1 MKSKWFPIVLGI
13 VILFVIVTQ
22 IINCNRN
29 KKSESQIP
37 LPAQTSD
44 PALNDWKAPD
54 LQTDSSLTEAERK
67 KLEYGRNLI
76 AHTAIYF
83 GPKGSIAHITNGMN
97 CQNCH
102 LKEGTQPWANNFA
115 TTFTNYPKI
124 SGRSG
129 KEQTLYDRINSC
141 FQRSMNG
148 KPLDTASKEMQ
159 AMFAYIKFI
168 GKNAVKGEKPQGAG
182 LPKLSFINRA
192 ADPKKGEGVFITFC
206 KSCHGDNGQG
216 KLNVAGT
223 EYIYPP
229 LWGNDSYNDGAG
241 LYRLSNFASFVKS
254 NMPYQVTSHW
264 SPSLTQEHAWD
275 VAAFVNSQPRPH
287 KNASNDYPDLKKKPF
302 DDPFGPYADS
312 FPQSQH
318 KYGPFEAIVVS
329 NPPKQNH

>member
-1 MKSKWFPIVLGI
+1 MKSKWFPIILGI

-22 IINCNRN
+22 IINFNRN
-29 KKSESQIP
+29 KKSGSQTP
-37 LPAQTSD
+37 LPAQSGD

-54 LQTDSSLTEAERK
+54 LQTDSNLTDAERK

-76 AHTAIYF
+76 NHTSVYF
-83 GPKGSIAHITNGMN
+83 GPKGSIAHFTNGMN

-102 LKEGTQPWANNFA
+102 LKAGTQPWANNFA
-115 TTFTNYPKI
+115 TTYTSYPKI
-124 SGRSG
+124 SSRSG

-206 KSCHGDNGQG
+206 QSCHGDNGQG
-216 KLNVAGT
+216 KMNVTGT

-275 VAAFVNSQPRPH
+275 VTAFVNSQPRPH
-287 KNASNDYPDLKKKPF
+287 KDNSSDYPDLKKKPF
-302 DDPFGPYADS
+302 DDPFEPYADS

-318 KYGPFEAIVVS
+318 KYGPFETIVVS